1 MAINTLFSLV
11 GWAYLP
17 DLITRHL
24 LTFLHSQ
31 PMLIPNPPQPRTP
44 TYVQHYRFTFAFV
57 VLAYLGY
64 NLVQGARGV
73 EANFYELLGVERAVD
88 ESGLRLAF
96 RAFAKRYHPDKVGAN
111 GEQAF
116 MFARDAFEA
125 LKDPVVRFAY
135 DRFGPDV
142 LHWSRLSTPR
152 EYLHHGLLRSVGYH
166 IVTLITLFVLS
177 SIGRPSPVAF
187 WRYLLFVG
195 FLSME
200 VAVLL
205 APTPS
210 SFDTSMWASSPDT
223 STALLNSLFPRR
235 VAYQHVLFLHQLFLF
250 LSMAISRVAPTLFLP
265 PPPPPDKVSTLSQ
278 IANREATILL
288 QTELHSIQPS
298 LEHKRLQPITE
309 VDEAVMEG
317 LAQEMENMIIE
328 TNVRKDTGPLR
339 TAWEAAIQNAN
350 HVNLNQNHPTL
361 APNQPLHS
369 LEIPQLLRTPGGT
382 LPSPRPSPPPYPRS
396 GSSYTRARSVSLG
409 Y

>member
-1 MAINTLFSLV
+1 M
-11 GWAYLP
+11 
-17 DLITRHL
+17 
-24 LTFLHSQ
+24 
-31 PMLIPNPPQPRTP
+31 
-44 TYVQHYRFTFAFV
+44 
-57 VLAYLGY
+57 
-64 NLVQGARGV
+64 
-73 EANFYELLGVERAVD
+73 GVERAVD
-88 ESGLRLAF
+88 ESGLRLPF

-116 MFARDAFEA
+116 IYARNAFEA
-125 LKDPVVRFAY
+125 LKDPVVRLAY
-135 DRFGPDV
+135 DCFGPDV
-142 LHWSRLSTPR
+142 LQWSRLSTPR

-166 IVTLITLFVLS
+166 IVTLLTLFVLS

-195 FLSME
+195 FLVME

-210 SFDTSMWASSPDT
+210 SFDASVWASSPDT
-223 STALLNSLFPRR
+223 STAFLNSLFPRR

-250 LSMAISRVAPTLFLP
+250 LSMALSRVAPTLFLP
-265 PPPPPDKVSTLSQ
+265 PPAPPDKVTTLSQ

-298 LEHKRLQPITE
+298 SSFPEHKRLRPITE
-309 VDEAVMEG
+309 VDEGAMEG

-328 TNVRKDTGPLR
+328 TNVRKDAGPLR
-339 TAWEAAIQNAN
+339 TAWEAAIQNAAIPN
-350 HVNLNQNHPTL
+350 HVNLNQNHSSH
-361 APNQPLHS
+361 QELHS
-369 LEIPQLLRTPGGT
+369 LEIPQLHTPGGT

>member
-44 TYVQHYRFTFAFV
+44 TYVQHYRVTFAFV
-57 VLAYLGY
+57 VLAYLAY

-73 EANFYELLGVERAVD
+73 EPNFMSSWV
-88 ESGLRLAF
+88 
-96 RAFAKRYHPDKVGAN
+96 AFAKRYHPDKVGAN

-116 MFARDAFEA
+116 IYARNAFEA
-125 LKDPVVRFAY
+125 LKDPVVRLAY

-142 LHWSRLSTPR
+142 LQWSRLSTPR

-166 IVTLITLFVLS
+166 IVTLLTLFVLT

-187 WRYLLFVG
+187 CRYLLFVG
-195 FLSME
+195 FLVME

-205 APTPS
+205 APTPC
-210 SFDTSMWASSPDT
+210 SFDAFVWASLPDT
-223 STALLNSLFPRR
+223 STAFLNSLFPRR
-235 VAYQHVLFLHQLFLF
+235 VAYQHVLFLHQLFIF
-250 LSMAISRVAPTLFLP
+250 LSMALSRVAPTLFLP
-265 PPPPPDKVSTLSQ
+265 PPPPPDKVTTLSQ

-298 LEHKRLQPITE
+298 SSSPEHKRLC
-309 VDEAVMEG
+309 
-317 LAQEMENMIIE
+317 
-328 TNVRKDTGPLR
+328 
-339 TAWEAAIQNAN
+339 
-350 HVNLNQNHPTL
+350 
-361 APNQPLHS
+361 
-369 LEIPQLLRTPGGT
+369 
-382 LPSPRPSPPPYPRS
+382 PSPRWMR
-396 GSSYTRARSVSLG
+396 L
-409 Y
+409 

>member
-57 VLAYLGY
+57 VLAYLAY
-64 NLVQGARGV
+64 NLIQGARGV
-73 EANFYELLGVERAVD
+73 EPNFYELLGVERAVD
-88 ESGLRLAF
+88 ESGLRVAF

-116 MFARDAFEA
+116 MYARDAFEA

-142 LHWSRLSTPR
+142 LQWSRLSTPR

-166 IVTLITLFVLS
+166 IVTLLTLFVLS

-195 FLSME
+195 FLVME

-205 APTPS
+205 APTPLPL
-210 SFDTSMWASSPDT
+210 TRP
-223 STALLNSLFPRR
+223 TAFLNSLFPRR

-250 LSMAISRVAPTLFLP
+250 LSMALSRVAPTLFLP
-265 PPPPPDKVSTLSQ
+265 PPAPPDKVTTLSQ

-298 LEHKRLQPITE
+298 SSFPEHKR
-309 VDEAVMEG
+309 AMEG

-328 TNVRKDTGPLR
+328 TNVRKDAGPLR
-339 TAWEAAIQNAN
+339 TAWEAAIQNAAIPN
-350 HVNLNQNHPTL
+350 HVNLNQNHSSH
-361 APNQPLHS
+361 QELHS
-369 LEIPQLLRTPGGT
+369 LEIPQLHTPGGT